1 MTNHRSLYTDFVIE
15 RYWGH
20 LMGQFQVQWSTALS
34 ISSSFFKEKI
44 ARKDFSLIYKR
55 KKEQKEKTP
64 FPQVYTGTSQKTKL
78 ERENL
83 SGPELTVPQIQ
94 SQPSFPALTP
104 EFSLI

>member
-1 MTNHRSLYTDFVIE
+1 MTNHRSLYTDFVID
-15 RYWGH
+15 RCWGH
-20 LMGQFQVQWSTALS
+20 LMSQFQVQWPTG
-34 ISSSFFKEKI
+34 ISSSFFTEKI

-64 FPQVYTGTSQKTKL
+64 FPQVYTGTGQKTKL

-83 SGPELTVPQIQ
+83 SGPGLTVPQIQ
-94 SQPSFPALTP
+94 SQPSFPALAP